1 MGLPPV
7 HIVVIDDIQ
16 ILVELLIAN
25 QTIVVV
31 FKVEFVP
38 HGLMKSVSD
47 GLSYYLLKHNF
58 ILLVPVGL

>member
-16 ILVELLIAN
+16 ILVELLIVKK
-25 QTIVVV
+25 TIVVV
-31 FKVEFVP
+31 FKVELAP

-47 GLSYYLLKHNF
+47 GLSYYL
-58 ILLVPVGL
+58 

>member
-1 MGLPPV
+1 MGLP
-7 HIVVIDDIQ
+7 HMHLVVIDEIQ

-31 FKVEFVP
+31 FKVDFFP

-47 GLSYYLLKHNF
+47 GLSYYL
-58 ILLVPVGL
+58 